1 MFDAKYRKYSQKDRT
16 RRSYGCLFYKVSP
29 TPELQFLRLRFRIAR
44 HSLLKC
50 RSQLGNTRMYLLLH
64 LRILLDLESSPTQL
78 PSLTICPIDYQS
90 RPIIK
95 YTSGYAIL
103 LPQYVGCWLI
113 YFMVDLAGF
122 EPAS

>member
-1 MFDAKYRKYSQKDRT
+1 MKKKHPKVLF
-16 RRSYGCLFYKVSP
+16 GCLGYKVSP
-29 TPELQFLRLRFRIAR
+29 TPELQFLRLLVQNARRLRRRVFR
-44 HSLLKC
+44 S
-50 RSQLGNTRMYLLLH
+50 TRMYLRLH

-113 YFMVDLAGF
+113 HFMVDLAGF